1 MSRPWMEVEEANAE
15 SLRENKQLDNIIE
28 NLKVEGEW
36 DSDFKELIRSNL
48 SKTTS
53 NRVQF
58 QILDAFR
65 KSTSNPSISSK
76 IFENLATAN
85 MLDLFVQIILE
96 ESVNTAEQSTSILVN
111 LSAYAIGLLEALLP
125 ILIRKFDNL
134 SKTNENYGTLRLRLL
149 YLFAKFSATSEASFS
164 RSREHGILSHILKA
178 FDLEDV
184 LEVLNVIEVLQIVG
198 STVYGLA
205 YLIEMGIAQ
214 QLVDSISK
222 EDDGAGGIL
231 RDKSLSW
238 ILATTRNPETQVIL
252 LNSVQV
258 LDALET
264 YFEYGNPLDAII
276 VIGSIGRSERGLA
289 KLFENEMTLLN
300 LMLTHIHQG
309 VESKIC
315 VLSALT
321 EMIEKRTTMSEL
333 EVNQLEKLVSM
344 LAKEIEN
351 DVIVYLLDLL
361 KTPYLDLRI
370 AAYAF
375 IQGLVKY
382 EWGLR
387 KMSTTPGFLDFLL
400 TRDREI
406 ELEGNTW
413 KFVIFQKLVE
423 HPKSK
428 EIIGSY
434 QYLNCIEY
442 LKRGVYWK
450 KTESRVEV
458 EDTHM

>member
-1 MSRPWMEVEEANAE
+1 MSRPWMEVEEATTE
-15 SLRENKQLDNIIE
+15 RENNELDKITDI
-28 NLKVEGEW
+28 LKMEGEW
-36 DSDFKELIRSNL
+36 NSETKELINSSL
-48 SKTTS
+48 SKKTP
-53 NRVQF
+53 NRFQF

-65 KSTSNPSISSK
+65 KSTSNPSLSSK
-76 IFENLATAN
+76 IFSRLAEAN
-85 MLDLFVQIILE
+85 MLDLFVQLILE

-111 LSAYAIGLLEALLP
+111 LSTYAIGLLETLLP
-125 ILIRKFDNL
+125 LLIRKFDNL
-134 SKTNENYGTLRLRLL
+134 SKSDENYGILRLRIL
-149 YLFAKFSATSEASFS
+149 YLFAKISATSEAAFS
-164 RSREHGILSHILKA
+164 RSREHGTLGHILEA
-178 FDLEDV
+178 FDLDDV

-205 YLIEMGIAQ
+205 YLIENGIAQ
-214 QLVDSISK
+214 QLIDSISK

-238 ILATTRNPETQVIL
+238 ILVTTRNPETQSL
-252 LNSVQV
+252 LLSSVQV

-264 YFEYGNPLDAII
+264 YFEFGNPLDAII
-276 VIGSIGRSERGLA
+276 VIGSLGRSEGGLA
-289 KLFENEMTLLN
+289 KLFEGELTLLN
-300 LMLTHIHQG
+300 LMLTYIHQG

-321 EMIEKRTTMSEL
+321 EMIEKRTSMSEI
-333 EVNQLEKLVSM
+333 EVSQLEKLVTL
-344 LAKEIEN
+344 LAKEIDI

-361 KTPYLDLRI
+361 KLPYLDLRI

-387 KMSTTPGFLDFLL
+387 KISSTPGFLDFLL

-423 HPKSK
+423 HPQSK

-434 QYLNCIEY
+434 QFLNCIEY

-458 EDTHM
+458 EDSHM

>member
-1 MSRPWMEVEEANAE
+1 MEVEEPTGEQLSDEINNILKIAE
-15 SLRENKQLDNIIE
+15 WESNSKDVII
-28 NLKVEGEW
+28 
-36 DSDFKELIRSNL
+36 SSL
-48 SKTTS
+48 SKNAS
-53 NRVQF
+53 NRIQF
-58 QILDAFR
+58 QTLVAIRKNTSDAI
-65 KSTSNPSISSK
+65 ISSK
-76 IFENLATAN
+76 IFDNLAKEN
-85 MLDLFVQIILE
+85 MLDLLVRFILE
-96 ESVNTAEQSTSILVN
+96 ESVNTAEMSASILVN
-111 LSAYAIGLLEALLP
+111 LSIHAIGLLEKLLP
-125 ILIRKFDNL
+125 LLIHKFENL
-134 SKTNENYGTLRLRLL
+134 SNEEENYGILRLRIL
-149 YLFAKFSATSEASFS
+149 YLFAKISVSSESAFS
-164 RSREHGILSHILKA
+164 RSRHHGSLGHVLAA
-178 FDLEDV
+178 FDLDDV

-205 YLIEMGIAQ
+205 FLIEMGIAQ
-214 QLVDSISK
+214 KLIDLVSK
-222 EDDGAGGIL
+222 EDDDAGGIL

-238 ILATTRNPETQVIL
+238 ILATTRNSETQDL
-252 LNSVQV
+252 LLRSIQV
-258 LDALET
+258 LDAIQL
-264 YFEYGNPLDAII
+264 YFEFGSPLDAII
-276 VIGSIGRSERGLA
+276 VIGSIGRTKNGLS
-289 KLFENEMTLLN
+289 KIFENEIALVH
-300 LMLTHIHQG
+300 LMFSYIHQG

-321 EMIEKRTTMSEL
+321 EMIEKRTTMEDI
-333 EVNQLEKLVSM
+333 EVNQLEKLVT
-344 LAKEIEN
+344 LLGKEIDN

-370 AAYAF
+370 AAYAL

-382 EWGLR
+382 EWGLF
-387 KMSTTPGFLDFLL
+387 KISSTPGFLDFLL

-458 EDTHM
+458 EDMHM